1 MAHVSPLPHTPPRVS
16 TLLFPTLTYRL
27 ILTHQGSLEHLSRTK
42 RTRSASSQRASKA
55 SGISAALLN
64 VRPFEDRLEEWITD
78 TGFLKDNDLQRTT
91 RTFFFS
97 ILRTD
102 TTRLAYF
109 KAIKRFFAQALTPE
123 TATPKDID
131 TGTIQDH
138 IDTIGGD
145 RPKNPARDSHL
156 STRALALSALRSYFG
171 YLHRR
176 RLIDENPAAEASLVF
191 PAVVEGSTPALKPK
205 EVMRILSSIETGTPQ
220 GRRDRALIAFLAFTA
235 CRIGAALKMTH
246 SAIREDGTLL
256 LNEKGAR
263 QHPMPIPPNLPAY
276 LDAYLADII
285 HPEPHEPLFR
295 RYDSSKRRF
304 TADGLPYL
312 EAYLIVRHRAA
323 AAGIDRK
330 VHPHCFRA
338 TAITQ
343 LIKAGLPLHAVKAYA
358 NHKRLD
364 TTLLY
369 NREPDV
375 TQSDVEAMARI
386 FTLAKHK

>member
-1 MAHVSPLPHTPPRVS
+1 M
-16 TLLFPTLTYRL
+16 
-27 ILTHQGSLEHLSRTK
+27 SRTK

-123 TATPKDID
+123 IATPKNMGTD
-131 TGTIQDH
+131 TIQNH
-138 IDTIGGD
+138 IDTIGGS
-145 RPKNPARDSHL
+145 RPKNPDDDTHL

-171 YLHRR
+171 YLQRR
-176 RLIDENPAAEASLVF
+176 GVVDENPAADASLVF

-263 QHPMPIPPNLPAY
+263 QHRMPIPPNLTPY

-285 HPEPHEPLFR
+285 HPEPHDSLFR

-304 TADGLPYL
+304 TADPLPYL

-323 AAGIDRK
+323 AAGITQP

-343 LIKAGLPLHAVKAYA
+343 LLEAGLPLHAVKAYA

-369 NREPDV
+369 NRNPDV
-375 TQSDVEAMARI
+375 KQSDVEAMARI
-386 FTLAKHK
+386 FAPTPRK